1 MRNVQK
7 TQKGNP
13 SLCVIEILDHHTGD
27 ADAHIF
33 SILSAQ
39 SIKPKM
45 MRAFQSCHCHVG
57 NVGTFT
63 TASLNDH
70 NAVIEF
76 WELIITVEQ

>member
-1 MRNVQK
+1 MFRK
-7 TQKGNP
+7 HKKETP
-13 SLCVIEILDHHTGD
+13 LYVIEILDHHTGD

-45 MRAFQSCHCHVG
+45 MRAFQSCHVG

-76 WELIITVEQ
+76 WELINHCGAII

>member
-1 MRNVQK
+1 MFRK
-7 TQKGNP
+7 HKKETP
-13 SLCVIEILDHHTGD
+13 LYVIEILDHHTGD

-76 WELIITVEQ
+76 WELINHCGAII